1 MDYYVKLNLIDYL
14 TNVVVLVDQIHHLLI
29 VDHLKIKFYLNKKYD
44 EQIILSDGFLG
55 NLFIPDC

>member
-29 VDHLKIKFYLNKKYD
+29 VDHLKIKFYLNKKDD